1 MTKQKKS
8 QAERSRSLAFCGYL
22 WPMSKVII
30 TQFYTSFANQ
40 DHKDMAACYHD
51 EVEFTDPA
59 FGTLKGDQAKA
70 MWKMLIERSE
80 GKLKVVS
87 SNITDNT
94 AHWEAFYVF
103 SKTGRNVHN
112 KIDARFEFK
121 DGKIYRH
128 HDHFNLWKWASQA
141 LGFSG
146 LLLGYTSFFRDKL
159 QTQTRK
165 LLSDYQLRSK

>member
-1 MTKQKKS
+1 MDNKS
-8 QAERSRSLAFCGYL
+8 L
-22 WPMSKVII
+22 I
-30 TQFYTSFANQ
+30 TEFYTAFAAH
-40 DHKDMAACYHD
+40 DSKHMVACYHD
-51 EVEFTDPA
+51 EVEFHDPA
-59 FGTLKGDQAKA
+59 FGTLKGEEAKA

-80 GKLKVVS
+80 GKLKVVFSDVTAS
-87 SNITDNT
+87 S

-121 DGKIYRH
+121 DGKIIRH
-128 HDHFNLWKWASQA
+128 HDHFSLWRWSSQA

-159 QTQTRK
+159 QAQTRK
-165 LLSDYQLRSK
+165 LLLDYMKR